1 MANTFES
8 NFTRK
13 VAMKVTEKFEA
24 NRVLSKNVNT
34 QLVQGQ
40 FNADSGTQVDVK
52 RPTDYTVID
61 SADGDISTTR
71 SDIITG
77 KATATVQNYITVA
90 ADYNEVDEALKM
102 GSDQDRFFED
112 IANRMVVDLEMK
124 FASFAMKNLG
134 LNYGDPDQGVNSWAE
149 VAGAGAL
156 MQSSGVSMNKKWCY
170 FLNPYAQVAFQR
182 NSVLQVLILKLGAQ
196 TKWQQ

>member
-13 VAMKVTEKFEA
+13 VAIKVTDRFEA
-24 NRVLSKNVNT
+24 NRVLSKNVDT
-34 QLVQGQ
+34 QLLAGQ

-52 RPTDYTVID
+52 RPTDHTVIS

-71 SDIITG
+71 SDIIAG
-77 KATATVQNYITVA
+77 KATAAVQNYITVA
-90 ADYNEVDEALKM
+90 VDYDEVDEALKM
-102 GSDQDRFFED
+102 GSGMDRFFDD
-112 IANRMVVDLEMK
+112 ISNRMVVDLALK
-124 FASFAMKNLG
+124 FAAFAMKNLG

-156 MQSSGVSMNKKWCY
+156 MQSSGVPTNQTVCY
-170 FLNPYAQVAFQR
+170 FLNPPAQVA
-182 NSVLQVLILKLGAQ
+182 
-196 TKWQQ
+196 